1 MNEGKAREQMARAEK
16 AEAVLRN
23 EIFIESFEYLEKE
36 FTNAWK
42 QSAIG
47 DTDARERLYMLC
59 QNLDALKSYI
69 HKVVEDGKLA
79 KATLEELHKRQQF
92 EKRK

>member
-1 MNEGKAREQMARAEK
+1 MARADK

>member
-1 MNEGKAREQMARAEK
+1 MNEGKAREDMARADK

-23 EIFIESFEYLEKE
+23 EIFIESFEYLEAE

-42 QSAIG
+42 QSAIN
-47 DTDARERLYMLC
+47 DTNARERLYMLC
-59 QNLDALKSYI
+59 QNLEALKGYI
-69 HKVVEDGKLA
+69 YKVVEDGKMA
-79 KATLEELHKRQQF
+79 KATIEGLQKRQQF

>member
-1 MNEGKAREQMARAEK
+1 MNEGKARQDMARADK

-23 EIFIESFEYLEKE
+23 EIFIESFEYLEDE
-36 FTNAWK
+36 FTKAWK
-42 QSAIG
+42 QSALK

-59 QNLDALKSYI
+59 QNLETLKGYI
-69 HKVVEDGKLA
+69 HKVVEDGKMA
-79 KATLEELHKRQQF
+79 KATLQELHNRQQF

>member
-1 MNEGKAREQMARAEK
+1 MDKHKLRDKLARSEK

-23 EIFIESFEYLEKE
+23 EIFIESFEYLETE

-42 QSAIG
+42 QSALG
-47 DTDARERLYMLC
+47 DTEARERLYMLC
-59 QNLDALKSYI
+59 QNLEALKGYI
-69 HKVVEDGKLA
+69 HKVVEDGKMA
-79 KATLEELHKRQQF
+79 KVSLDELQKRQQF

>member
-1 MNEGKAREQMARAEK
+1 MNEGKAREQMARADK

-42 QSAIG
+42 QSSIG

-59 QNLDALKSYI
+59 QNLEAVKTYI

-79 KATLEELHKRQQF
+79 KATLQELHKRQQF

>member
-16 AEAVLRN
+16 AQAVLRN
-23 EIFIESFEYLEKE
+23 EIFIESFEYLETE

-42 QSAIG
+42 QSALG
-47 DTDARERLYMLC
+47 DTEARERLYMLC
-59 QNLDALKSYI
+59 QNLEALKGYI
-69 HKVVEDGKLA
+69 HKVVEDGKMA
-79 KATLEELHKRQQF
+79 KVSLDELQKRQQF

>member
-1 MNEGKAREQMARAEK
+1 MNEGKARQDMARADK

-23 EIFIESFEYLEKE
+23 EIFIESFEYLENE
-36 FTNAWK
+36 FTQAWK
-42 QSAIG
+42 QSALK

-59 QNLDALKSYI
+59 QSLEALKGYI
-69 HKVVEDGKLA
+69 HKVVEDGKMA
-79 KATLEELHKRQQF
+79 KATLQELHNRQQF